1 MRDNRPMSITN
12 RSIGDEIEA
21 AAALDAAV
29 AKLFRKKRLTLSLAE
44 SCTGGMI
51 AQRITA
57 VAGSSDYFLEGAVTY
72 ADAAKV
78 RALGV
83 APELL
88 AAHGAV
94 SGETAVAMAEG
105 IRERSG
111 SDLALAVTGIAGP
124 GGGSAGKPVGLVYIS
139 LATAAGCEV
148 RECRFSG
155 SREDIRVRTAGI
167 ALDMLRKHLISL

>member
-1 MRDNRPMSITN
+1 MISL
-12 RSIGDEIEA
+12 SIGDELEDA
-21 AAALDAAV
+21 ATLDASVAAL
-29 AKLFRKKRLTLSLAE
+29 FRQKRLTLSLAE

-94 SGETAVAMAEG
+94 SRETAAAMAEG
-105 IRERSG
+105 IRARSG

-124 GGGSAGKPVGLVYIS
+124 GGGSAEKPVGLVYIA
-139 LATAAGCEV
+139 LATAAGCDV

-155 SREDIRVRTAGI
+155 CREEIRILTAGT
-167 ALDMLRKHLISL
+167 ALDMLRRQLISLPD

>member
-1 MRDNRPMSITN
+1 MNIASP
-12 RSIGDEIEA
+12 SIGEDTVT
-21 AAALDAAV
+21 LDTSV
-29 AKLFRKKRLTLSLAE
+29 AELFRQKRLTLSLAE

-51 AQRITA
+51 AARITA

-83 APELL
+83 TTELL

-94 SGETAVAMAEG
+94 SRETAVAMAEG

-124 GGGSAGKPVGLVYIS
+124 GGGSVEKPVGLVYIA
-139 LATAAGCEV
+139 LASAAGCEV
-148 RECRFSG
+148 RECRFFG
-155 SREDIRVRTAGI
+155 SREEIRILTATT
-167 ALDMLRKHLISL
+167 ALEMLHRHLITL

>member
-1 MRDNRPMSITN
+1 MSITN
-12 RSIGDEIEA
+12 RPIDEKYDDTD
-21 AAALDAAV
+21 LDAVV
-29 AKLFRKKRLTLSLAE
+29 AELFRQKRLTLSLAE

-51 AQRITA
+51 AARITA

-78 RALGV
+78 RVLGV

-94 SGETAVAMAEG
+94 SRETAVAMAGG

-124 GGGSAGKPVGLVYIS
+124 GGGSVEKPVGLVYIA
-139 LATAAGCEV
+139 LASAAGCEV

-155 SREDIRVRTAGI
+155 SREEIRILTAGT
-167 ALDMLRKHLISL
+167 ALEMLHRHLITL